1 MDVIEVVD
9 GGLYTTVQDL
19 GRYGFQRY
27 GVPVSGAMDPYALR
41 LGNTLL
47 GNHEN
52 AAAIE
57 ITLVGPKLRFL
68 ADTFIVLS
76 GADLTPYLD
85 GQPILTWQVLRVSSG
100 SLLTFEGPMA
110 GTRAYLA
117 VAGGIDVPPVMG
129 SGSTYVRGNLGGLEG
144 RTLKAG
150 DHLSATS
157 GAHNAPPAGTRPPQE
172 LIPVYDHENRLRV
185 VMGPQDDAFTPQ
197 GISAFL
203 NSTYTISKQSDRV
216 GYRLEGP
223 TVEHLKGADII
234 SDGIPLG
241 AVQVTGD
248 GLPVILMADRGTTGG
263 YTKIATVISVDIAKA
278 AQSLPG
284 DKVTFKAVAVEEA
297 HELLGAQEKGLQDIK
312 ERVEEARRRGPSKPR
327 VTVNGEAFE
336 VSDEEGSLLTQ
347 LEVLEEQTRTS
358 RRTITATAN
367 GETYT
372 FEVEVEQPQ

>member
-41 LGNTLL
+41 LGNILL

-68 ADTFIVLS
+68 ADTSIVLS
-76 GADLTPYLD
+76 GADLTPHLD
-85 GQPILTWQVLRVSSG
+85 GQPISTQQVLRISSG
-100 SLLTFEGPMA
+100 SLLTFVGPMA

-150 DHLSATS
+150 DHLRAMPDT
-157 GAHNAPPAGTRPPQE
+157 HNAPPAGTRPPQE
-172 LIPVYDHENRLRV
+172 LIPIYDHEHELRV

-197 GISAFL
+197 GISTFL
-203 NSTYTISKQSDRV
+203 NSTYSVSQQSDRI
-216 GYRLEGP
+216 GYRLEG
-223 TVEHLKGADII
+223 TAVEHLKGADII

-241 AVQVTGD
+241 AVQITGD

-263 YTKIATVISVDIAKA
+263 YTKIATVIGVDIAKV
-278 AQSLPG
+278 AQALPG
-284 DKVTFKAVAVEEA
+284 DKITFKAVTVEEA
-297 HELLGAQEKGLQDIK
+297 HELLKAQEKGLQDLK
-312 ERVEEARRRGPSKPR
+312 ERVEEARRREPSKRR

-336 VSDEEGSLLTQ
+336 VSNEEGGLLTQ
-347 LEVLEEQTRTS
+347 LEIPEERTRTS
-358 RRTITATAN
+358 RRTMTTTVN
-367 GETYT
+367 GEVYT